1 MKKITLLFSISLAL
15 ASCNNNDFK
24 YDAAGTFE
32 AVEVT
37 VAAEANGKIM
47 QFNLEEGDTISTSF
61 AIGYIDTMQLYLK
74 KLQLRQSVL
83 STEGRKSDITKQIAA
98 TREQIANAK
107 VEKARTERLIAA
119 NAAGTKQLDDIN
131 TQLAVLESQLAAQL
145 SSLGRGN
152 QSLSDEARAQIAQ
165 IEQIQDQIQKSYI
178 TSPITGT
185 VLTKYVES
193 GEYAAT
199 GKPLFSIANI
209 DTLNLRAY
217 VTSDQLSQIS
227 LGQSVKVFADYGEKD
242 NKEYSG
248 RIIWIADKAEFTPKT
263 IQTRDER
270 ANLVYAV
277 KIAVKNDGYIKIG
290 MYGDVI
296 F

>member
-15 ASCNNNDFK
+15 ASCNNNEFK

-119 NAAGTKQLDDIN
+119 NATGTKQLDDIN